1 MKKEMIKF
9 IEENF
14 EVIKSQFLKDE
25 LKILSDCGEDEDELD
40 SVYFEINFISKA
52 EVLLEVINERTL
64 GVDYDDEGDVNQ
76 LFDMIKAIKEVA
88 N

>member
-25 LKILSDCGEDEDELD
+25 LEILSDCDEDEDELD

>member
-14 EVIKSQFLKDE
+14 KVIKSQFLKDE
-25 LKILSDCGEDEDELD
+25 LKILSDCGADEDELD